1 MHEEMIQVRDGHCL
15 HVKSF
20 GSDSLPVI
28 VFLHGFTGSAETWWP
43 IIQSLKGRFKM
54 VAVDLTGHGKSTK
67 PTEPARYSMEE
78 QTADLEMLFGK
89 LGFNAFTL
97 VGYSMGGRIALA
109 YTLRYPERV
118 TELIL
123 ESASP
128 GLRTEQERM
137 ERREADQKLSEKI
150 MAEGILRFVN
160 FWENIPL
167 FKSQKRLSMEQRN
180 SIRQERLAQEA
191 TGLANSLLGV
201 GTGSQPSYW
210 EELSTITMP
219 VLLITGEIDMKFGNI
234 AREMEKYLQMGD
246 HQTVKG
252 AGHAIHVEKPTLF
265 ATMVEKYINLI
276 QQKSAPT
283 QSDRMNAKEL

>member
-1 MHEEMIQVRDGHCL
+1 MHEEIIQVRDGHCL

-20 GSDSLPVI
+20 GSGRLPVI
-28 VFLHGFTGSAETWWP
+28 VFLHGFTGSAETWQP

-78 QTADLEMLFGK
+78 QASDLEILFDK
-89 LGFNAFTL
+89 LGLNAFTL

-109 YTLRYPERV
+109 YTLRYSERV
-118 TELIL
+118 TKLVL

-128 GLRTEQERM
+128 GLRTEQERL
-137 ERREADQKLSEKI
+137 ERREADRKLSEKI
-150 MAEGILRFVN
+150 MAEGVREFVS

-167 FKSQKRLSMEQRN
+167 FDSQKRLSIEQRD
-180 SIRQERLAQEA
+180 SILQERLAQEA

-210 EELSTITMP
+210 GELSTITMP

-246 HQTVKG
+246 HQIVKG

-265 ATMVEKYINLI
+265 ATMVEKYINVP
-276 QQKSAPT
+276 K
-283 QSDRMNAKEL
+283 N